1 MILLVLLDVGNLSWK
16 SNLSKLNSLVNLQ
29 KIGVVSPPLM
39 MKIIFFEHPPPHPL
53 KKKNAGSFAP
63 IEKKPQLY
71 WIWFNVY
78 IIGKSIRIGH
88 SGIQRLPKIIHVIY
102 ENMYLSLLY
111 SLWTNVLKMWIS
123 ICFSDYLVQWKR
135 NRRFLLW
142 PLWTGSS
149 FLWRCLQTDLGMR
162 LCL

>member
-1 MILLVLLDVGNLSWK
+1 MIVLVLLDVGNLSWK
-16 SNLSKLNSLVNLQ
+16 SNLSKLKSLVNLQ

-39 MKIIFFEHPPPHPL
+39 NKIIFFEHPPPHPL
-53 KKKNAGSFAP
+53 KKKNSGSFAP
-63 IEKKPQLY
+63 KEKTQLY

-123 ICFSDYLVQWKR
+123 ICFSDCLVQWKR

-149 FLWRCLQTDLGMR
+149 SLWRCLQTDLGMR